1 MTLDFS
7 LSLRL
12 VRDSQNWNLMLYI
25 LLSTDRKHNFLYC
38 LLLFNQLR
46 GAGDVDSEETGG
58 DSMIVSSSTIMF
70 TEVRL
75 LIVCTIVDAFS

>member
-1 MTLDFS
+1 
-7 LSLRL
+7 
-12 VRDSQNWNLMLYI
+12 MLYTLYI
-25 LLSTDRKHNFLYC
+25 ASAQYRATVNIIILYC
-38 LLLFNQLR
+38 VRVLLLFNQLR